1 MGCRQKIIKIGMEVF
16 ELLIV
21 LEIGFMVD
29 CGVLEFEEGG
39 WEEKSDDQESSDKSE
54 NKSHKDVVLKIIK

>member
-1 MGCRQKIIKIGMEVF
+1 MEVF